1 VTRPTDWEAVL
12 GISDPTPGDPWSIRG
27 MQRSWSDLADDA
39 EHAESKVRQLL
50 GDDAISGWIG
60 EGGNAFRDKTY
71 DLPDQ
76 LGKCHRS
83 YRLAADALSTW
94 ANRLETHQ
102 SAADRALAQGR
113 DAQADLNAA
122 NASLTSASGS
132 DVLAFL
138 ERYADTP
145 PPASVTPPS
154 EEAIRNARARL
165 SSAQFAQSGA
175 QGRLDAARQL
185 ALDAGSLRE
194 EDGRTAAHKIREAS
208 DAGIPERSRWDK
220 FKDWAADA
228 WHIIVEICK
237 IVVLVLGIVALII
250 GGPLAWVVFAAALL
264 VLADTI
270 MKYLN
275 GEASLWDV
283 ALAALA
289 CIPCTK
295 GLTTLSELSAAFRSG
310 GMLGAGA
317 HLLGATRTMAR
328 SLLTSANLLR
338 KGFLPGSKAALA
350 VLGDAA
356 ATGFPSIRT
365 TLGEMRVAFSETM
378 NATASPADLARM
390 WQGKPPY
397 GGIDGYSSV
406 TLSPGTSLEAGF
418 PGLSSYSMPGG
429 TAAAHGYS
437 ASGVWEGVQVGPN
450 AAGTPFAGYRGS
462 MVELQVTGDVSGAT
476 GVTLA
481 NPQFGAGGTPQFFFD
496 IKSEIS
502 AGNVAVLDHAG
513 TPIHIPAGT
522 PVGDVEGLIK
532 AGLGGPQGTIVLTG
546 AGSPA
551 ASVMTLQD
559 AGNLYQVPDGIRHLI
574 TTPGILTSG
583 TTR

>member
-1 VTRPTDWEAVL
+1 VTRPTDWDAVF

-50 GDDAISGWIG
+50 GDEAISGWIG

-94 ANRLETHQ
+94 ASRLETHQ
-102 SAADRALAQGR
+102 SAADRALVQGR
-113 DAQADLNAA
+113 EAKADLDSAD
-122 NASLTSASGS
+122 ASVSSASGS
-132 DVLAFL
+132 SVLGFV
-138 ERYADTP
+138 ERYLDAGVT
-145 PPASVTPPS
+145 PPASVQVPTDQQ
-154 EEAIRNARARL
+154 IRDARTRL
-165 SSAQFAQSGA
+165 STAQSAQHGAQS
-175 QGRLDAARQL
+175 RLDGARQL

-194 EDGRTAAHKIREAS
+194 SDGRTAAAKIREAS

-270 MKYLN
+270 MKYLK

-317 HLLGATRTMAR
+317 HILSAGRTALVEMAQSLR
-328 SLLTSANLLR
+328 SLGPALMDRIAGLRGLEDAGGLADNL
-338 KGFLPGSKAALA
+338 AALHA
-350 VLGDAA
+350 FDDVPMAPQGTWRGLDDAGLEPWVDEVVSLHPELSPDGVRGIWDYTTDAGYTGMNNAMRFPGGAADTPAMQERIADTIKGLSDLPSFEGTTFRGTNLPQSVVDGMETTGKFSDAA
-356 ATGFPSIRT
+356 FSSSSLDVDVAHGFYS
-365 TLGEMRVAFSETM
+365 
-378 NATASPADLARM
+378 LARDN
-390 WQGKPPY
+390 P
-397 GGIDGYSSV
+397 
-406 TLSPGTSLEAGF
+406 TLFTISGTSGVNVQPFSAARGEAEILF
-418 PGLSSYSMPGG
+418 QGG
-429 TAAAHGYS
+429 ADF
-437 ASGVWEGVQVGPN
+437 QVRINVVDP
-450 AAGTPFAGYRGS
+450 
-462 MVELQVTGDVSGAT
+462 AT
-476 GVTLA
+476 GVRH
-481 NPQFGAGGTPQFFFD
+481 
-496 IKSEIS
+496 
-502 AGNVAVLDHAG
+502 VLLEE
-513 TPIHIPAGT
+513 
-522 PVGDVEGLIK
+522 V
-532 AGLGGPQGTIVLTG
+532 
-546 AGSPA
+546 
-551 ASVMTLQD
+551 
-559 AGNLYQVPDGIRHLI
+559 R
-574 TTPGILTSG
+574 
-583 TTR
+583 

>member
-1 VTRPTDWEAVL
+1 VTRPTDWEAVF

-39 EHAESKVRQLL
+39 EHVESKVRQLL
-50 GDDAISGWIG
+50 GDEAISGWIG

-71 DLPDQ
+71 DLPDE

-102 SAADRALAQGR
+102 SAADRALVQGR
-113 DAQADLNAA
+113 DAQADLHAA

-154 EEAIRNARARL
+154 EESIRNARARL
-165 SSAQFAQSGA
+165 SSAQSAQSGA

-250 GGPLAWVVFAAALL
+250 GGPLAWVLFAAALL

-270 MKYLN
+270 MKYLK

-295 GLTTLSELSAAFRSG
+295 GLTTLSELSVAFRSG

-317 HLLGATRTMAR
+317 HILSAGRTALVEMAQSLRTLGPALMDRIAGLR
-328 SLLTSANLLR
+328 GLEDAGGLADNL
-338 KGFLPGSKAALA
+338 AALHA
-350 VLGDAA
+350 FDDVPMAPQGTWRGLDDAGLEPWVDEVVSLHPELSPEGVRGIWDYTTDAGYTGMNNAMRFPGGAADTPAMQERIADTIKGLSGLPSFEATTFRGTNLPQSVVDGMEATGRFSDAA
-356 ATGFPSIRT
+356 FSSSSLDVDVAHGFYS
-365 TLGEMRVAFSETM
+365 
-378 NATASPADLARM
+378 LARDN
-390 WQGKPPY
+390 P
-397 GGIDGYSSV
+397 
-406 TLSPGTSLEAGF
+406 TLFTINGTSGVNVQPFSAARGEAEILF
-418 PGLSSYSMPGG
+418 QGG
-429 TAAAHGYS
+429 AEFH
-437 ASGVWEGVQVGPN
+437 VRVNVVDP
-450 AAGTPFAGYRGS
+450 
-462 MVELQVTGDVSGAT
+462 AT
-476 GVTLA
+476 GVR
-481 NPQFGAGGTPQFFFD
+481 Q
-496 IKSEIS
+496 
-502 AGNVAVLDHAG
+502 VLLEE
-513 TPIHIPAGT
+513 
-522 PVGDVEGLIK
+522 V
-532 AGLGGPQGTIVLTG
+532 
-546 AGSPA
+546 
-551 ASVMTLQD
+551 
-559 AGNLYQVPDGIRHLI
+559 R
-574 TTPGILTSG
+574 
-583 TTR
+583 